1 MIYPHLPGAS
11 SWPRRWALPLPA
23 LACLA
28 SPPEEAPEQGQA
40 PFMWG
45 EGQPAR
51 WWVWEVLRGLAVEFS
66 C

>member
-1 MIYPHLPGAS
+1 MIYTHLPGAS
-11 SWPRRWALPLPA
+11 SWSRRWALTLPA
-23 LACLA
+23 LARLA
-28 SPPEEAPEQGQA
+28 SPPEEAPS
-40 PFMWG
+40 MWG